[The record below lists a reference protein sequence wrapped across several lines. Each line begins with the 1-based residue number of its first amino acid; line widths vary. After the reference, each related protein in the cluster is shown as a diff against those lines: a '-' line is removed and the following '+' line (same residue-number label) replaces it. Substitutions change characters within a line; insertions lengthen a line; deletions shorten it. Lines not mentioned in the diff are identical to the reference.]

1 MVGKVP
7 FVDDQMIR
15 NVIRM
20 FFFVHISH
28 SFLQKVI
35 ALLSLIVFVGPS
47 SFFLFPKVEERVK
60 EEDEVDT
67 RKGKVIKF
75 GWIEGVL
82 MR

>member
-1 MVGKVP
+1 MSLGCSSVCV
-7 FVDDQMIR
+7 
-15 NVIRM
+15 
-20 FFFVHISH
+20 
-28 SFLQKVI
+28 FLQKVI
-35 ALLSLIVFVGPS
+35 ALLPAIEFLGPS

>member
-1 MVGKVP
+1 
-7 FVDDQMIR
+7 
-15 NVIRM
+15 M
-20 FFFVHISH
+20 FFSVCIPP
-28 SFLQKVI
+28 SFLQRVI
-35 ALLSLIVFVGPS
+35 ALLSVIVFVRPI
-47 SFFLFPKVEERVK
+47 FIFLFPKVEERVK

>member
-7 FVDDQMIR
+7 FVDYQMSLGCFSVCAIAHFPLIFTE
-15 NVIRM
+15 NYCT
-20 FFFVHISH
+20 FISNG
-28 SFLQKVI
+28 LCRPI
-35 ALLSLIVFVGPS
+35 LI
-47 SFFLFPKVEERVK
+47 FLFPKVEERVK

>member
-1 MVGKVP
+1 
-7 FVDDQMIR
+7 MIG
-15 NVIRM
+15 NVISM
-20 FFFVHISH
+20 FFSVCIPP

-35 ALLSLIVFVGPS
+35 ALLSVIVFVDPS

>member
-1 MVGKVP
+1 
-7 FVDDQMIR
+7 MIG

-20 FFFVHISH
+20 FFCVRISP

-35 ALLSLIVFVGPS
+35 ALLSIIVFVGPS

>member
-7 FVDDQMIR
+7 FVDDQMIG

-20 FFFVHISH
+20 FFCVCISP
-28 SFLQKVI
+28 SLLQKVI
-35 ALLSLIVFVGPS
+35 ALLSVIVFVGPS

>member
-1 MVGKVP
+1 
-7 FVDDQMIR
+7 MIG

-20 FFFVHISH
+20 FFCVRISH

-35 ALLSLIVFVGPS
+35 ALLSVIVFVDPS

>member
-1 MVGKVP
+1 
-7 FVDDQMIR
+7 MIG

-20 FFFVHISH
+20 FFCVRVFP
-28 SFLQKVI
+28 SFLQRVI
-35 ALLSLIVFVGPS
+35 ALSSVIEFVDPS